1 MEKGSEAPDCGDY
14 LLAGKGYSHTL
25 VLCASDKTN
34 HRFGSFTG
42 GFDVCRIV
50 QMVGPSEE
58 ICPLR
63 FLHLYWD
70 IISFTIFGVLFQCR
84 VEALKRFTRQSLQVN

>member
-25 VLCASDKTN
+25 VLSASDKTY

-42 GFDVCRIV
+42 GFDVRRIV
-50 QMVGPSEE
+50 QMVGHP
-58 ICPLR
+58 R
-63 FLHLYWD
+63 KF
-70 IISFTIFGVLFQCR
+70 VL
-84 VEALKRFTRQSLQVN
+84 